1 MQAEQNLFV
10 ALPSASLQLLGSSV
24 LGEFSECLVGS
35 GFAEWFHLRVSHK
48 IAVKMWAGSVSSE
61 GLIKAEGSTSK
72 MAPSHGCG
80 QEASMLCESLHRTV
94 WASSQHDGWLPPEQ
108 VI

>member
-24 LGEFSECLVGS
+24 LGEFSECLVES
-35 GFAEWFHLRVSHK
+35 GFAEWFHLRVSRK

-61 GLIKAEGSTSK
+61 GLIKLK
-72 MAPSHGCG
+72 DP
-80 QEASMLCESLHRTV
+80 LPK
-94 WASSQHDGWLPPEQ
+94 WLPHMAVDRRPQ
-108 VI
+108 CYVNLFIGLLGYPHNMAADFPQSK